1 LSSSNAFN
9 NFTGGRWTP
18 SRGGATF
25 GDENPAQRGSNIGTF
40 QSSIADDV
48 REAIDAAADAF
59 RSWRKTTVAERQR
72 YIAGFLNLLKDSREE
87 IARIVT
93 LENGKTIRESRAEV
107 DSALVEGGYHLQQ
120 TASFF
125 EQASQKRVGAL
136 TTWTKLEPVGVVGII
151 SPWNFPM
158 NVMCRK
164 TLPALLTGNTV
175 VFKPATFTP
184 WSGVYMAGL
193 FERAG
198 LPPGVFNCV
207 TGPGSALGD
216 VIVTDPRIR
225 AISFTGST
233 AVGKK
238 IQAKAAANLTRTQL
252 ELGGKNALIVMDDA
266 DLALALEAAVTAG
279 FSNAGQWCTST
290 SRVLLHQK
298 IATPFLDALVKRADD
313 MTVGDGLNESTD
325 MGPVA
330 GAAQHADVT
339 AAIRQAISDGARIVA
354 GAARP
359 KSRTASP
366 ESRAPSPG
374 PQAPSPES
382 RAASPDGYFVR
393 PTVLTGVTPQMTAF
407 REEIF
412 GPVLAVCEFK
422 SLDEALALANDS
434 MYGLSSAIYTTS
446 AATAEA
452 YVDGIEAGLAHV
464 NVHTG
469 YKEPS
474 LPFGG
479 VKQSGAGL
487 PENSETGLEFFV
499 DRKAVYERFSS
510 GT

>member
-1 LSSSNAFN
+1 MKH
-9 NFTGGRWTP
+9 NFIGGQWVA

-25 GDENPAQRGSNIGTF
+25 GDENPAHRGSNLGSF
-40 QSSIADDV
+40 QSSTLDDV
-48 REAIDAAADAF
+48 ASAIDAAADAF
-59 RSWRKTTVAERQR
+59 RSWRRTSVAGRQH
-72 YIAGFLNLLKDSREE
+72 YVASFLKLLKESREE

-107 DSALVEGGYHLQQ
+107 DSALVEGSYHLQQ
-120 TASFF
+120 VGGFF
-125 EQASQKRVGAL
+125 ERASVRATRDL
-136 TTWTKLEPVGVVGII
+136 TTWVSLEPVGVVGII

-184 WSGVYMAGL
+184 WSGIFMARL

-207 TGPGSALGD
+207 TGLGSSIGNA
-216 VIVTDPRIR
+216 IVDDPRVR

-233 AVGKK
+233 EVGKK
-238 IQAKAAANLTRTQL
+238 IQARAAANLTRTQL

-266 DLALALEAAVTAG
+266 DMPLALEAAITAG

-290 SRVLLHQK
+290 SRVLLQRR
-298 IATPFLDALVKRADD
+298 IATRFLDALVARANG
-313 MTVGDGLNESTD
+313 MRVGDGIDESTD

-330 GAAQHADVT
+330 GARQHDDIA
-339 AAIRQAISDGARIVA
+339 AAIRQARNDGACLAA
-354 GAARP
+354 GDEH
-359 KSRTASP
+359 ASLP
-366 ESRAPSPG
+366 V
-374 PQAPSPES
+374 
-382 RAASPDGYFVR
+382 DGYFVR
-393 PTVLTGVTPQMTAF
+393 PTVLTHVTTQMPAF
-407 REEIF
+407 RDEIF
-412 GPVLAVCEFK
+412 GPVLAVCEFD
-422 SLDEALALANDS
+422 SLDDALELANNS
-434 MYGLSSAIYTTS
+434 IYGLSSAIYTTS
-446 AATAEA
+446 AATADG
-452 YVDGIEAGLAHV
+452 YISGIEAGLAHV

-499 DRKAVYERFSS
+499 SRKAVYERLP
-510 GT
+510 

>member
-1 LSSSNAFN
+1 MTHH
-9 NFTGGRWTP
+9 NFIGGQWIG

-25 GDENPAQRGSNIGTF
+25 ADENPAHRGSSLGSF
-40 QSSIADDV
+40 QSSTADDV
-48 REAIDAAADAF
+48 ACAIDAAAGAF
-59 RSWRKTTVAERQR
+59 PSWRRTPIADRQR
-72 YIAGFLNLLKDSREE
+72 PIAAFLHLLKESREE

-107 DSALVEGGYHLQQ
+107 DSALVEGSYHLQQ
-120 TASFF
+120 APGFF
-125 EQASQKRVGAL
+125 EAAARRSTRDL
-136 TTWTKLEPVGVVGII
+136 TTWVRLEPVGVVGII

-184 WSGVYMAGL
+184 WSGIFMAHL

-198 LPPGVFNCV
+198 LPAGVFNCV
-207 TGPGSALGD
+207 TGLGSSIGNAIID
-216 VIVTDPRIR
+216 DERVR
-225 AISFTGST
+225 AVSFTGST
-233 AVGKK
+233 AVGRM
-238 IQAKAAANLTRTQL
+238 IQARAAAHLTRTQL

-266 DLALALEAAVTAG
+266 DLSRALDAAVVAG

-290 SRVLLHQK
+290 SRVLLQRG
-298 IATPFLDALVKRADD
+298 IAAPFLEALVSRANA
-313 MTVGDGLNESTD
+313 MVVGEGLSESTD

-330 GAAQHADVT
+330 GVRQYDDVS
-339 AAIRQAISDGARIVA
+339 AAIRRAVDEGARVESGGDVA
-354 GAARP
+354 
-359 KSRTASP
+359 S
-366 ESRAPSPG
+366 AP
-374 PQAPSPES
+374 AE
-382 RAASPDGYFVR
+382 GYFLR
-393 PTVLTGVTPQMTAF
+393 PTVLTQVTPSMHAF

-412 GPVLAVCEFK
+412 GPVLSVCEFNT
-422 SLDEALALANDS
+422 LDEAVNLANNS
-434 MYGLSSAIYTTS
+434 MYGLSSAIFTTNS
-446 AATAEA
+446 ATANT
-452 YVDGIEAGLAHV
+452 YVEGIEAGLAHV

-499 DRKAVYERFSS
+499 DRKAVYERL
-510 GT
+510 T